1 MLSEISNAPNYV
13 RGMSM
18 LRDLSSATL
27 SQSITKEKIQAG
39 TRENATIVS
48 NVLGDRRNFAWVV
61 SNARDFKLIHQL
73 CVFTRLNHN
82 NVERQPFR
90 KIGNALEWLGIP
102 KDYEI
107 KYPD

>member
-48 NVLGDRRNFAWVV
+48 NVLGDRRNIAWVV